1 MRQAII
7 GAVPV
12 SSGRLHESATDSI
25 PAVAPR
31 AVGALGIGLGTA
43 TLRYVSTDQPITPL
57 FHWTRH
63 QVKPPLTT
71 GPSRM
76 TPRAPSFSAP
86 TMVPELAA
94 DDRTLRPSPPV
105 PVTWTADP
113 TVSVSAARAEN
124 GMDIREVSRVRH
136 NIMAASPLSAILF
149 SPPCLPSECLISTIV
164 PPVRWSFRMRS
175 SGLSPPIFIV

>member
-1 MRQAII
+1 MRQAVI
-7 GAVPV
+7 GAVPG
-12 SSGRLHESATDSI
+12 SSGGLHESTADST
-25 PAVAPR
+25 PAVTTR
-31 AVGALGIGLGTA
+31 AVGALGVGLATA
-43 TLRYVSTDQPITPL
+43 SLRYVSTDQPIAPL

-76 TPRAPSFSAP
+76 TPRAPSFSTP
-86 TMVPELAA
+86 TMAPVLTA
-94 DDRTLRPSPPV
+94 DDRTLRLSPPV

-113 TVSVSAARAEN
+113 TVSVSARAEN
-124 GMDIREVSRVRH
+124 GIDMREVSRVRH
-136 NIMAASPLSAILF
+136 NTMAASPLSAILF
-149 SPPCLPSECLISTIV
+149 SPPCLPSECLISTLV